1 MVTVTPSW
9 VARPCS
15 VTLPVTFTEGGSRV
29 GEGEGTE
36 EGDGDG
42 DSDGDRDGDGVSLA
56 VEQAVRAMAVYSIS
70 SGRTCCFILVPSLS
84 RRGDSLCF

>member
-9 VARPCS
+9 VTRPCS
-15 VTLPVTFTEGGSRV
+15 VILPVTFTEGVSRV

-42 DSDGDRDGDGVSLA
+42 DSDGVSLA

-70 SGRTCCFILVPSLS
+70 SDRRCCFILVPSLS